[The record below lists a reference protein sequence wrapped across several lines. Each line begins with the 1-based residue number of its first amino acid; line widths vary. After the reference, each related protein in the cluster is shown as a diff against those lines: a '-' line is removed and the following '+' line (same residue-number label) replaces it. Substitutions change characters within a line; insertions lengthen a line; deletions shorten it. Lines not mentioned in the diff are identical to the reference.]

1 MSGDSQPAAQSVT
14 TTNTAPWSGQQ
25 PYLETGFKRAE
36 SDILNQPQTFYPNST
51 VVPMNQNTTQ
61 GLNMQANRAIQ
72 GDPTVQAGAA
82 QVAGTVGGDYL
93 NANPYLQGAINN
105 ATQPIMQNFNESII
119 PGIQSGFSTAGRYGS
134 GLQAQQQLRAGE
146 AAGRQASEIAM
157 NMSNAQYGDE
167 RGRQLQ
173 AASLAPQYGQE
184 AYRDAGSLQNVG
196 AAYEA
201 EAGQNLQEDITRFN
215 QGQQAP
221 KDALSQYMALVG
233 GGSYGG
239 SSVGTSPIYRNKT
252 ADNLGMAATGA
263 GIAGTLFGG
272 DGIWPRGN

>member
-61 GLNMQANRAIQ
+61 GLDMQANRAIQ

-93 NANPYLQGAINN
+93 
-105 ATQPIMQNFNESII
+105 
-119 PGIQSGFSTAGRYGS
+119 
-134 GLQAQQQLRAGE
+134 
-146 AAGRQASEIAM
+146 
-157 NMSNAQYGDE
+157 SNAQYGDE

-239 SSVGTSPIYRNKT
+239 STVGTSPIYRNKT